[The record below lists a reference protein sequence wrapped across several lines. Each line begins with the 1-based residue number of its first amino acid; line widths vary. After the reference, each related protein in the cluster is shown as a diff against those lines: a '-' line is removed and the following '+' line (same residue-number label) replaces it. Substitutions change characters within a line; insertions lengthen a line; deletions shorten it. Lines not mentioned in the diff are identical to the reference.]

1 MKYSYYLFLALFF
14 FIACEDVERKP
25 IDQDGVAPQQV
36 TDVMIESIPGGA
48 TITYQL
54 PPDPDLLYVEA
65 AYVLPNGERMRVN
78 SSYNGR
84 SVVVEGFAEVIEY
97 QVALTS
103 VDRAGN
109 RSEPYIV
116 NFTPDTPPV
125 ISVFNSIEMQPDF
138 GGVNL
143 QWTNPAE
150 AELAI
155 MISKKDELGDDVNID
170 TYYTSAQTGT
180 YTIRGQKIEEG
191 DFSVQVRDKWNNLS
205 DVKRKTLTPIYEE
218 KLDRHNFSAL
228 GQDYADRVS
237 DYGNIPKFWDNNFEN
252 NVFGGSDFP
261 WYASFSLGDKPIRLS
276 RLVIWQYAWANTLN
290 YGHYYAGGNGKT
302 FEIYGS
308 NSPTPDMSG
317 WTLLQ
322 TCDIVKPSGLPYAIG
337 RDNMSDEDFDLAH
350 NKGHEFNIPL
360 NAPSVRYIRIRS
372 IDTFGSNLA
381 NFSELEFYGD
391 PR

>member
-155 MISKKDELGDDVNID
+155 MISKKM
-170 TYYTSAQTGT
+170 S
-180 YTIRGQKIEEG
+180 
-191 DFSVQVRDKWNNLS
+191 
-205 DVKRKTLTPIYEE
+205 
-218 KLDRHNFSAL
+218 
-228 GQDYADRVS
+228 
-237 DYGNIPKFWDNNFEN
+237 
-252 NVFGGSDFP
+252 
-261 WYASFSLGDKPIRLS
+261 
-276 RLVIWQYAWANTLN
+276 WA
-290 YGHYYAGGNGKT
+290 
-302 FEIYGS
+302 
-308 NSPTPDMSG
+308 M
-317 WTLLQ
+317 
-322 TCDIVKPSGLPYAIG
+322 
-337 RDNMSDEDFDLAH
+337 M
-350 NKGHEFNIPL
+350 
-360 NAPSVRYIRIRS
+360 
-372 IDTFGSNLA
+372 
-381 NFSELEFYGD
+381 
-391 PR
+391 